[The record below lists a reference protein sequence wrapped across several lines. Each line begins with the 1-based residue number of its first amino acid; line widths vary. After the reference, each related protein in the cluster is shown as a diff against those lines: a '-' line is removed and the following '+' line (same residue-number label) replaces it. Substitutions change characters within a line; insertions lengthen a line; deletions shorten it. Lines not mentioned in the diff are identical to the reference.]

1 MLYRRVMTLQ
11 SDVQHF
17 IDTTTGPDG
26 FAELINRCLTE
37 GGATGLACLR
47 QMAES
52 DYGGM
57 TYKFELQSPAAS
69 SLILFGEAGLGELA
83 GIALKGLDRRQ
94 AKMSMELLASIA
106 AGSGTA
112 PLSFVGHAYAAQ
124 LDAYLAANP
133 HLSDIA
139 QKHLTEI
146 VLAYQDDDDVTMN
159 VGSALSNLTTSSKP
173 AARKLFA
180 AISARWLAISAPVL
194 TAYQALITSD
204 ANNEPTF
211 QKFLTDHPQILDPF
225 AVEVWPQPDL
235 YGFKAPDFIIR
246 RADNTYVVL
255 EIECPG
261 KGLITGG
268 KQATSAL
275 THAVSQVTDYDQFLM
290 RKFSELELHFP
301 GWELPELLVVCGLER
316 SLDDDQR
323 LALRNFNRGSR
334 AKAVGF
340 DWLAERA
347 KAVSHNVVRGEIKVS
362 DVRLV

>member
-1 MLYRRVMTLQ
+1 MSLQ
-11 SDVQHF
+11 HDTQHF
-17 IDTTTGPDG
+17 IDTATGPDG
-26 FAELINRCLTE
+26 FADLIDRCLAE
-37 GGATGLACLR
+37 GGATGLTCLR
-47 QMAES
+47 QLAES

-69 SLILFGEAGLGELA
+69 LLILFGEPGLKELTD
-83 GIALKGLDRRQ
+83 IALMGLHKRQ

-112 PLSFVGHAYAAQ
+112 PLSFVSRNFAAR
-124 LDAYLAANP
+124 LNDYLAANK

-146 VLAYQDDDDVTMN
+146 LLAYTDDDDVAMN
-159 VGSALSNLTTSSKP
+159 VGSVLSNLTTSSKP
-173 AARKLFA
+173 AAQKLFT

-194 TAYQALITSD
+194 AAYESLITDD
-204 ANNEPTF
+204 ANNEPAF
-211 QKFLTDHPQILDPF
+211 QRFLTAHPHILDPF

-246 RADNTYVVL
+246 RADNTYVVV

-261 KGLITGG
+261 KALITGG
-268 KQATSAL
+268 RQATFEL

-290 RKFSELELHFP
+290 RKFSDLERHFP
-301 GWELPELLVVCGLER
+301 GWELPELLVVCGLEG
-316 SLDDDQR
+316 SLDTDQR

-340 DWLAERA
+340 DWLSERA
-347 KAVSHNVVRGEIKVS
+347 KAVSNNVVRGAIKVA